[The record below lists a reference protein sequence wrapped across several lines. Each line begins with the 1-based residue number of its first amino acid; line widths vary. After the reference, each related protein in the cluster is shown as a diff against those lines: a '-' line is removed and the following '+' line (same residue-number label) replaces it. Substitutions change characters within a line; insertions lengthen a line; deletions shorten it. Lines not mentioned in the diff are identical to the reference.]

1 MENVIEEYFP
11 MTKIQRCLVHISR
24 NISKKIKIS
33 DRKEVLEDFKEIY
46 QSKTKVKAKE
56 ELNQFID
63 KRKRKYPKVIEML
76 EKNEHLFTYYSYP
89 ESA

>member
-24 NISKKIKIS
+24 NISKKIRIS
-33 DRKEVLEDFKEIY
+33 DRKEVLEGFKEIY
-46 QSKTKVKAKE
+46 QSKTKVKAEE